1 MVLWPRVGTDVLS
14 CLGVVAD
21 EFEFLSKRS
30 VRGEFRLLCHDA
42 EACEVRAGS
51 GRTLS
56 GSVLQHVRVGGSALG
71 FGIQTRRE
79 SGQIET
85 RESLVEHRFES
96 TTIADV
102 LKDKGQKADG
112 SWLWCSVE
120 DTVYDAVKSMTA
132 NNVEALLVVKS
143 GTEKMLA
150 GIITERV
157 KTSRNLVTFDQRVK
171 LMEMIVLYYDD
182 PYLLFM
188 QNKLIT
194 VSPDTKVLRAMEL
207 MTDNRIRHIPV
218 VEDKKMK
225 GMVSIGDVVRAVLD
239 EHREELQSLNSYIQ
253 GGY

>member
-1 MVLWPRVGTDVLS
+1 MRECGYTVFEVCVMVLWPRVGTDVLS

-150 GIITERV
+150 GIITEREQAHNCE
-157 KTSRNLVTFDQRVK
+157 S
-171 LMEMIVLYYDD
+171 
-182 PYLLFM
+182 
-188 QNKLIT
+188 
-194 VSPDTKVLRAMEL
+194 
-207 MTDNRIRHIPV
+207 
-218 VEDKKMK
+218 
-225 GMVSIGDVVRAVLD
+225 
-239 EHREELQSLNSYIQ
+239 
-253 GGY
+253 GY